1 VVSPGAK
8 AGTCTNTQR
17 KSSLKEGFST
27 ARAAVSELAYFTVD
41 VERATELTKK
51 VIAALDYDG
60 HPLAHPRRTDVGPD
74 AGPVIDE
81 IDYSPDQT

>member
-1 VVSPGAK
+1 
-8 AGTCTNTQR
+8 
-17 KSSLKEGFST
+17 
-27 ARAAVSELAYFTVD
+27 VD